1 MYLCILGHEG
11 EILLHMDINSRPQA
25 FLDAIEPYRN
35 NLVAAAEYAFTWYRD
50 GPKCVLAFRV
60 S

>member
-1 MYLCILGHEG
+1 MYLCILGHER

-35 NLVAAAEYAFTWYRD
+35 NLVVAAECAFSWY
-50 GPKCVLAFRV
+50 
-60 S
+60 